1 MVRTPSV
8 NKATTEQKAASAK
21 KKLSTTTTKAQKKK
35 SKVADVVELT
45 ASEDEGNGAIE
56 LEYVCSSSPGA

>member
-1 MVRTPSV
+1 MARTPSV

-21 KKLSTTTTKAQKKK
+21 KKLSTTTTKAWKKK

-45 ASEDEGNGAIE
+45 TSEDKGKGAIE